1 MRLDCADCTV
11 ATTTTE
17 TTNAQRI
24 QHQPGSSCA
33 SGHLDGCQ
41 QTNRWTFPARCID
54 STAAVVSITVKH
66 PVPQRACRAGADA
79 SWLWEARIVGTRVGS
94 AWAVTFFS
102 ELTGRKQARFSIM
115 YWRTSSPLVAHQ
127 RCQSK
132 LVRRL
137 APAPL
142 GSSERRLAV
151 RPYMLS
157 CSIPASCIHA
167 VCTLYTCR
175 MSAVHIRAVCTP
187 YVRRMYAVC
196 TPYIRRMYAVCT
208 PYIRRMH
215 AVDGTHR
222 TARTAR
228 HAPYTPACTPY
239 LHTAVYGT
247 HRIHAIYCLHM
258 LHEMIICGL

>member
-187 YVRRMYAVC
+187 YVQRICAQYTPYVCRIYVVYVPCPIHAVC
-196 TPYIRRMYAVCT
+196 SPYVRRIRALYTPYVRR
-208 PYIRRMH
+208 I
-215 AVDGTHR
+215 
-222 TARTAR
+222 
-228 HAPYTPACTPY
+228 
-239 LHTAVYGT
+239 
-247 HRIHAIYCLHM
+247 
-258 LHEMIICGL
+258 